1 MLHPRLWRK
10 SQVLWLTTKK
20 KILKS
25 FRLRVVPHFSS
36 GIVERAKRERARK
49 SPHARKGDTRVGWFS
64 RLASSTIPEEKW
76 GTTRSLKSLVNSAY
90 LLRSAFVVFTRVRS
104 LSHKFTYHMKGI
116 WFGRRLHTCSLS
128 ENIHSNKKYAHFRF
142 RIQNPRTREQTRTIL
157 FRINASVFKRQVPKI
172 SRRTKNKILFTKTY
186 PLGT

>member
-1 MLHPRLWRK
+1 M
-10 SQVLWLTTKK
+10 
-20 KILKS
+20 
-25 FRLRVVPHFSS
+25 
-36 GIVERAKRERARK
+36 
-49 SPHARKGDTRVGWFS
+49 
-64 RLASSTIPEEKW
+64 
-76 GTTRSLKSLVNSAY
+76 
-90 LLRSAFVVFTRVRS
+90 VFTLVRS

-142 RIQNPRTREQTRTIL
+142 RIQNPRTREQTRTTL
-157 FRINASVFKRQVPKI
+157 TRIKAAVFKRQVPKL